1 MYANLPLVGR
11 SCEMRT
17 SSVSLRELGRNSL
30 RRFSNW
36 VEFGGKSMHRRMT
49 GQAQVVTCVEF
60 ETGAKRRAQ
69 IR

>member
-1 MYANLPLVGR
+1 
-11 SCEMRT
+11 MRT
-17 SSVSLRELGRNSL
+17 SSVSLGELGRNSL

-49 GQAQVVTCVEF
+49 EQAQVVTCVEF